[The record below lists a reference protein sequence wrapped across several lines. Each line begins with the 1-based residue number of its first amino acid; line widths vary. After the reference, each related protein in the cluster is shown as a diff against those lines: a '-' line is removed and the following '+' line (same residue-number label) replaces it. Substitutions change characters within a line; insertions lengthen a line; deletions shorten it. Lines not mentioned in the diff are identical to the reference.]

1 MEYNKPPEIF
11 VLRVSELDNIG
22 ISSANIITQYQ
33 VQKRKTLNINE
44 VVKVSSRDEGK
55 NIKFE
60 TLDKISITVPSYTA
74 SGSFNK
80 VE

>member
-60 TLDKISITVPSYTA
+60 TLDKIS
-74 SGSFNK
+74 
-80 VE
+80 